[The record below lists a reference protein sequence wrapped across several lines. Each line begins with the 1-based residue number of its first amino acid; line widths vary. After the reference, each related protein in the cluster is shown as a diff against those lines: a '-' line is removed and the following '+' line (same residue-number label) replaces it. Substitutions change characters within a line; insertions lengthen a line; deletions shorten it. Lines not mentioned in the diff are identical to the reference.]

1 LAVLIA
7 LFDSKSKYTAR
18 LEYRATNNTIEY
30 EGLIL
35 GLNKAKAGAETL
47 LIKTDSR
54 VIAGQVEEEYLA
66 HNQELAK
73 YLAVVRGLE

>member
-1 LAVLIA
+1 MLDLSG
-7 LFDSKSKYTAR
+7 SKSKYTAR

-35 GLNKAKAGAETL
+35 GLNKAKASGAETL
-47 LIKTDSR
+47 LIKMDSR